1 MVEEPREQQ
10 PPAPSPAY
18 PQAAPV
24 APPTAPPSPVPA
36 PPSPLMIGERVAR
49 LLLGRA
55 MGASEQGWR
64 LVAPRLGWLVLTGF
78 LVGIIAVLSLLLVLP
93 RFVQRGPT
101 IDPRVAILPPVTA
114 VEDFL
119 RGQQT
124 YDADLMWASFSP
136 ELRKSLEGRNITRA
150 TLAQQ
155 AESERRAGQRYGNFK
170 YIGGVEIAGHQRMYF
185 YVVEILTAQ
194 QKAPTTFIFTV
205 GSDGKIM
212 GIK

>member
-10 PPAPSPAY
+10 QPALSPAY
-18 PQAAPV
+18 PSATPV
-24 APPTAPPSPVPA
+24 APPSPVPA

-55 MGASEQGWR
+55 MWASEQGWR
-64 LVAPRLGWLVLTGF
+64 LVAPRIGWLVLTGF
-78 LVGIIAVLSLLLVLP
+78 LVGIIVVLSLLLVLP
-93 RFVQRGPT
+93 RFVQRSPT
-101 IDPRVAILPPVTA
+101 TDPRVAALPPVTA

-155 AESERRAGQRYGNFK
+155 VESERRAGQRYGNFK

-185 YVVEILTAQ
+185 YVVDILTAQ